1 MDRLKYISTERM
13 YEGILVELT
22 DAGVTI
28 DLKGRLGQIK
38 IPKRMLISQNELQVG
53 QVVGFMMSYPE
64 VLDPEPDEK
73 YVYAIEQNKKRM
85 EEIKSRYQEKSEN

>member
-1 MDRLKYISTERM
+1 MDRLKYVSTERM

-28 DLKGRLGQIK
+28 DLKGRLGQLK

-64 VLDPEPDEK
+64 VLEPEPDEK
-73 YVYAIEQNKKRM
+73 YVSAIEQNKQRM
-85 EEIKSRYQEKSEN
+85 AEIKRRYQETNG